1 MDQNTPPLNSSKN
14 AMENGSKQERVQV
27 VVRLRPEKEGKE
39 AAIQRVVFCN
49 GTNDIILVPPERK
62 PLCELKANESRK
74 RKATTRV
81 FTLDGVISEMTPQ
94 VSALLFCAS

>member
-14 AMENGSKQERVQV
+14 ALENGNTRERVQV

-39 AAIQRVVFCN
+39 TAIQRAVFCN

-62 PLCELKANESRK
+62 PLCELQANENRK
-74 RKATTRV
+74 RKATKRV
-81 FTLDGVISEMTPQ
+81 FTFGGVMSEMTSQ
-94 VSALLFCAS
+94 VSAL